1 MCIINVFNTLY
12 CIILVDLKL
21 WNMLN
26 DSCLISNLCD
36 FYLYSHNGFIDNY
49 ILKNIRKKNIIK
61 IIISL
66 FFYHNEQKIL

>member
-21 WNMLN
+21 WNLLN
-26 DSCLISNLCD
+26 DSHLISNLCD

-49 ILKNIRKKNIIK
+49 ILKKYQKKKYYK

-66 FFYHNEQKIL
+66 FFYHNEQKTQ

>member
-21 WNMLN
+21 WNLLN
-26 DSCLISNLCD
+26 DPHLIGNLCD

-49 ILKNIRKKNIIK
+49 ILKNIRKK
-61 IIISL
+61 
-66 FFYHNEQKIL
+66 IL